1 MAFLRRKAT
10 GDYRDKKTS
19 AESFKKRLKKR
30 DKIKKT
36 CYNVLR
42 KTRSLYGR
50 GARKRR
56 EESPG
61 STGQGA

>member
-1 MAFLRRKAT
+1 MAFLRRKA
-10 GDYRDKKTS
+10 RAIIAIRKTS
-19 AESFKKRLKKR
+19 AESLKKRLKKR

-36 CYNVLR
+36 CYNVFR

>member
-1 MAFLRRKAT
+1 MY
-10 GDYRDKKTS
+10 DYSDKKN
-19 AESFKKRLKKR
+19 FRGKLKKRLKKR

-36 CYNVLR
+36 CYNVFR